1 MLIFEDRTLFKCA
14 TAGESVKRMNT
25 CQSLPC
31 RAFGLILWSGIAFSA
46 TAKAQSVDH
55 PVASSTGQ
63 AAVAP
68 VFDVATVK
76 PTKAESR
83 SASGL
88 DTSHGML
95 DAENVTLKR
104 CIMGAYGIG
113 PQQVIGGPDWLDSER
128 FDIVAKSDEPVSED
142 AVMMTM
148 LQALL
153 SDRFKL
159 VLHRETRMM
168 PAYVLEV
175 DKNGARLQQAKGGDP
190 SNHTS
195 TGRAGRVTIDNA
207 NTGMDLFT
215 EILARKM
222 DLPVINETGL
232 KGTFDFK
239 LHWTPDNVAPENLGP
254 DDVSIFTALQE
265 QLGLRLSS
273 KKAPV
278 EVLVI
283 DCAERPSEN

>member
-1 MLIFEDRTLFKCA
+1 MTTFQAF
-14 TAGESVKRMNT
+14 
-25 CQSLPC
+25 PC
-31 RAFGLILWSGIAFSA
+31 RAFALILCGGIAFAA
-46 TAKAQSVDH
+46 TSQAQNIH
-55 PVASSTGQ
+55 QPVASPTGQ
-63 AAVAP
+63 SATAP

-76 PTKAESR
+76 PTKAESS

-104 CIMGAYGIG
+104 CIMGAYNIG

-128 FDIVAKSDEPVSED
+128 FDIAAKSDQPVSDD

-159 VLHRETRMM
+159 VLHRETRIMS
-168 PAYVLEV
+168 AYVLEV
-175 DKNGARLQQAKGGDP
+175 DKDGAILQQAKGGEP
-190 SNHTS
+190 SNNTS

-215 EILARKM
+215 EVLARKM
-222 DLPVINETGL
+222 DLPVINQTGL
-232 KGTFDFK
+232 KGIYDFK
-239 LHWTPDNVAPENLGP
+239 LHWTPENVAPEDLGP
-254 DDVSIFTALQE
+254 DDVSIFTALRE
-265 QLGLRLSS
+265 QLGLRLRSG
-273 KKAPV
+273 KVPV

-283 DCAERPSEN
+283 DRAEKPSAN